1 MSQSNRTDKAPA
13 SFAKR
18 EGSDQGFTRRSFLLQ
33 PALAAAAAAM
43 GASSSQG
50 RVPSQSPAEPA
61 RRPNIIVFHSDQF
74 RWDFVCAAGQN
85 PMDFTPNLDAMYR
98 RGTVFQNFITNQ
110 PLCAP
115 SRSCLWTGQYA
126 TTTGVWKNGPAL
138 RTDAI
143 TLATVLTKAGYSANY
158 IGKWHQ
164 APAGAGPVPPA
175 YRGTSVSKLE
185 FGGRTV
191 ELWGLGAVPQE
202 YRGGFTGYWLAANLP
217 EMSTEPYNSQFWD
230 NDGKPVHYGNDVY
243 RVDFLTGMA
252 ESFLRQKHDK
262 PFLLVLS
269 QLEPHQQNGP
279 CGDEDV
285 YGFVPP
291 RGYAKKFRSPYVPPD
306 LRFFPGDWPY
316 ELNNYYGDVK
326 AIDESLGRIFKTLKE
341 QNLEDNTIV
350 IFTSDHGCHFRTRN
364 QEYKRSP
371 HESSVHV
378 PLMIQGP
385 GFNNR
390 QIIPELVS
398 MIDVTPSILDLLGL
412 SLPPSMQGR
421 SFIPLLHGEK
431 AREEWPNEVFIQ
443 ISESETARALRTPEW
458 TYVALAPEANP
469 ARDSGSLHYRDYQLY
484 NNRADP
490 SQLVNMAGR
499 LDTRWPSKTLLHY
512 IGERSMPEVTAHLRK
527 RLIDRMVQAGEER
540 PQIDYWQYYP

>member
-1 MSQSNRTDKAPA
+1 MLADAGERRNRKEDSTLVTMANFKQVDMASAPRA
-13 SFAKR
+13 QEDAP
-18 EGSDQGFTRRSFLLQ
+18 GGGLTRRKFLKQ
-33 PALAAAAAAM
+33 PALAAVG
-43 GASSSQG
+43 GALLPWQG
-50 RVPSQSPAEPA
+50 TEARSEQSAGKPVK
-61 RRPNIIVFHSDQF
+61 RPNIILFHSDQF
-74 RWDFVCAAGQN
+74 RWDFVCAAGHN

-98 RGTVFQNFITNQ
+98 RGTAFHNFITNQ

-115 SRSCLWTGQYA
+115 SRSCLMTGQYA
-126 TTTGVWKNGPAL
+126 TTTGIWKNGPGL
-138 RTDAI
+138 RTDAR
-143 TLATVLTKAGYSANY
+143 TLATELTKAGYSANY
-158 IGKWHQ
+158 IGKWHL
-164 APAGAGPVPPA
+164 ASANLGA
-175 YRGTSVSKLE
+175 
-185 FGGRTV
+185 
-191 ELWGLGAVPQE
+191 GAVPPE
-202 YRGGFTGYWLAANLP
+202 SRGGFAGFWLAANLP
-217 EMSTEPYNSQFWD
+217 ESSTLPYDSQFWD
-230 NDGKPVHYGNDVY
+230 NDGKPVHYGKDSY
-243 RVDFLTGMA
+243 RVDFLTGVA
-252 ESFLRQKHDK
+252 ESFLRQEHHK

-279 CGDEDV
+279 YDDDV

-291 RGYAKKFRSPYVPPD
+291 RGYAKQFRSPYAPPD

-316 ELNNYYGDVK
+316 ELEKYYGDVK
-326 AIDESLGRIFKTLKE
+326 AIDESLGRILKTLRE

-364 QEYKRSP
+364 AEYKRSP
-371 HESSVHV
+371 HESSVRI

-412 SLPPSMQGR
+412 TIPATMQGR
-421 SFIPLLHGEK
+421 SFIPLLHDEK

-458 TYVALAPEANP
+458 TYVALAPEADP
-469 ARDSGSLHYRDYQLY
+469 VRDSGSLHYRDYQLY

-490 SQLVNMAGR
+490 SQLLNLAGR

-512 IGERSMPEVTAHLRK
+512 IGERSLPEITAHLRE
-527 RLIDRMVQAGEER
+527 RLIARMVQAGEAV
-540 PQIDYWQYYP
+540 PQIAPWPYYP